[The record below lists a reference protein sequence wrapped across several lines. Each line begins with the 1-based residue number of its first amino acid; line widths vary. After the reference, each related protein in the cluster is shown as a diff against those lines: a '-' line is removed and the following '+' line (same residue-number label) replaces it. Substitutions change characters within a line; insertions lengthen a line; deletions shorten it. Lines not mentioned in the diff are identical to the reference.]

1 MSERTCWAS
10 GGTYGM
16 LLLQL
21 RLEFVCMSVTVT
33 PQLFFFFFSLQNN
46 HCMNQCQLK
55 ASQPSLL
62 PLPSA
67 LATAKSCPLCSLCCN
82 YWPSIQKDPNRTR
95 YEQQN
100 TWHLHTFFLLSLSLS
115 IYCNLYLFW
124 NSTASLKNPS
134 LIDDYA
140 PTHFSLFYAKKPYT
154 RFQSWL

>member
-1 MSERTCWAS
+1 MEMEMERKVGGSEWTN
-10 GGTYGM
+10 
-16 LLLQL
+16 LLSIWWHIWHAPAAAAARICLY
-21 RLEFVCMSVTVT
+21 ECDCD
-33 PQLFFFFFSLQNN
+33 PPAFFFFFSLQNN

-67 LATAKSCPLCSLCCN
+67 LATAKSCPLCFLCCN

-134 LIDDYA
+134 LIDD
-140 PTHFSLFYAKKPYT
+140 
-154 RFQSWL
+154 